1 MTGPATD
8 PTRGRDEVASATEA
22 LVANWIVPEVIPQGI
37 CTAVVPG
44 TECLDG
50 ARLLARTLHT
60 LVLRSRPRTLVLAAS
75 GPGQVARIRAM
86 GSLSTTLGDVP
97 IDERLAARIASF
109 WPDEIDI
116 IPDGEDEDS
125 LPTLH
130 RIGPLLAQV
139 LVPGCRIVPLQ
150 IPAAPEQM
158 FDPVLVGREMGKQL
172 KFEVGC
178 CLIASGTLFPRDTQE
193 PNPASTPTTA
203 QEVSE
208 DASILK
214 HLLEPEADEL
224 AGRLSQTGLQN
235 TSALLLA
242 TAYAIECDRKRGHL
256 LEHGVVETD
265 GHHFGAAAVVL

>member
-116 IPDGEDEDS
+116 IPDGEAEDS

>member
-60 LVLRSRPRTLVLAAS
+60 VVLRSRPRTLVLVAS

-116 IPDGEDEDS
+116 IPEGEDEDS
-125 LPTLH
+125 LPALH

-150 IPAAPEQM
+150 IPAAPEQL

-193 PNPASTPTTA
+193 PDPASTPTTA

-235 TSALLLA
+235 TSALLMA

>member
-8 PTRGRDEVASATEA
+8 PTRGRDEVANATEA

-37 CTAVVPG
+37 CTAIVPG

-60 LVLRSRPRTLVLAAS
+60 VVLRSRPRTLVLVDS
-75 GPGQVARIRAM
+75 CPGQVARIRAM
-86 GSLSTTLGDVP
+86 GSLSTTLGEAP

-150 IPAAPEQM
+150 IPEAPKRE
-158 FDPVLVGREMGKQL
+158 FDPVEIGREMGRQL
-172 KFEVGC
+172 KSEVGC
-178 CLIASGTLFPRDTQE
+178 CLIASCTLFPRDTQQ
-193 PNPASTPTTA
+193 PDSASTRPVG
-203 QEVSE
+203 QEVSK

-214 HLLEPEADEL
+214 YLLDPEIDEL
-224 AGRLSQTGLQN
+224 AGKLSETGLPN
-235 TSALLLA
+235 TSAMLLA
-242 TAYAIECDRKRGHL
+242 TAHAIECDRRRGHL

>member
-1 MTGPATD
+1 M
-8 PTRGRDEVASATEA
+8 ASATEA

-37 CTAVVPG
+37 CTAIVPG

-60 LVLRSRPRTLVLAAS
+60 VVLRSRPRTLVLVAS

-86 GSLSTTLGDVP
+86 GNLSTTLGDVP

-116 IPDGEDEDS
+116 IPDGEDEES

-139 LVPGCRIVPLQ
+139 LVPGCRIVPIQ
-150 IPAAPEQM
+150 IPAAPKLEC
-158 FDPVLVGREMGKQL
+158 DPVEVGREMGRQL

-178 CLIASGTLFPRDTQE
+178 FLIASGTLFPRDTQE
-193 PNPASTPTTA
+193 PDSAGTRTAA

-214 HLLEPEADEL
+214 YLLEPEIEEL
-224 AGRLSQTGLQN
+224 AGRLSETGLLN
-235 TSALLLA
+235 GSAMLLA
-242 TAYAIECDRKRGHL
+242 TAYAIECERRRGHL